1 MSVGDSN
8 RLQVHK
14 HAHHKGS
21 YLNFSSHKWPALFFR
36 TIALVVV
43 AFTTI
48 DLAIDLIHTFLLSLS
63 WSAVALLPRLLL
75 GMGYL
80 AVFMAHVGLQ
90 KVFPPGYTY
99 WGLRAEYAGP
109 IVYLFLWALGFV
121 PPLYMFSPFFF
132 SLRPHQAILIKC
144 ITNLTRKRVWDMLH
158 VCVNR
163 HQVGLDT
170 RKWRDKI
177 TQRQVTS
184 SMRRTQ
190 QQQGDFTHFRT
201 SFGVENLTL
210 PQMMSTTAS
219 VEANQ
224 GDLGTSR
231 RATGSGAP
239 MAIPS
244 SSNFGERDKT
254 SNRNITTG
262 ITPPAESGDSR
273 LREGV
278 GGINAPYS

>member
-109 IVYLFLWALGFV
+109 IVYLFLWALG
-121 PPLYMFSPFFF
+121 
-132 SLRPHQAILIKC
+132 
-144 ITNLTRKRVWDMLH
+144 VWDMLH